1 MAMSIRTSSPTYGA
15 YFPALKSVRLLTL
28 ASPAYL
34 AQHGTPRSPNELRH
48 HECLNYSELLSPTV
62 WTYPSADQ
70 LHPSVPVQGRIM
82 ANNGTALMQAA
93 AQGMGITRQPDFI
106 AEAFLERGD
115 VVSILT
121 EFEPPPMG
129 IFAVLPSNR
138 YISHRVRVLMDF
150 LSQALQTS
158 QACGNAHNRFISP

>member
-1 MAMSIRTSSPTYGA
+1 MCS
-15 YFPALKSVRLLTL
+15 LKSVDPVLTDFV
-28 ASPAYL
+28 SI
-34 AQHGTPRSPNELRH
+34 TMSTE
-48 HECLNYSELLSPTV
+48 
-62 WTYPSADQ
+62 
-70 LHPSVPVQGRIM
+70 PVHGRIM

-138 YISHRVRVLMDF
+138 YIPHRVRVLMDF

-158 QACGNAHNRFISP
+158 QA